1 MRMLNQVEK
10 IATFYKTRVSLRV
23 PKNMTK
29 CGLLQVDNTLKKKS
43 VSPLGHNNSIHSS
56 MEF

>member
-1 MRMLNQVEK
+1 MLNQVEK